1 VLQPFRTAGAH
12 EQADGDAGHH
22 ALVPWVHPA
31 KERYSHLF
39 EPMTDGISLA
49 DDTDHRDRLGDGR
62 GRAVGS
68 EAAITEIVMVLA
80 EVLTA
85 ESEAAIRPI
94 IEARASTKATDIA
107 PTITELQAAGVA
119 ARQAT
124 EPRSGAWR
132 GALR

>member
-1 VLQPFRTAGAH
+1 
-12 EQADGDAGHH
+12 
-22 ALVPWVHPA
+22 
-31 KERYSHLF
+31 
-39 EPMTDGISLA
+39 
-49 DDTDHRDRLGDGR
+49 
-62 GRAVGS
+62 
-68 EAAITEIVMVLA
+68 MVLA